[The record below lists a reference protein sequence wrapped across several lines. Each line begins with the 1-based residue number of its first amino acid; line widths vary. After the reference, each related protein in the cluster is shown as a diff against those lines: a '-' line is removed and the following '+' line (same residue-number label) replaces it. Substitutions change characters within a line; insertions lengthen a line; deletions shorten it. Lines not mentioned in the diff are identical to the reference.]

1 MYSYCCL
8 LVFFFFFITAVCKFG
23 VFFSEKLK
31 FALRVEI
38 KAWKLL
44 FGKELNNKFKNKM
57 EEVLGFVDENSTKL
71 ARPIKD
77 LQDVKESMSALAD
90 IRNNQIHLDMSLGP
104 IEVRECFF

>member
-1 MYSYCCL
+1 M
-8 LVFFFFFITAVCKFG
+8 
-23 VFFSEKLK
+23 
-31 FALRVEI
+31 RVEI

-90 IRNNQIHLDMSLGP
+90 IRNNQIHLDMSLCP

>member
-1 MYSYCCL
+1 M
-8 LVFFFFFITAVCKFG
+8 
-23 VFFSEKLK
+23 
-31 FALRVEI
+31 RVEI

-57 EEVLGFVDENSTKL
+57 EEVLDFVDEYSTKL

-77 LQDVKESMSALAD
+77 LQDVRESMSALAD